1 VVKLLVSAQA
11 ISAEAA
17 VRDTLAAVKR
27 FKGGTPQSDDTT
39 VLALQFPADP
49 GRESM
54 AVLHITI
61 NNDLNQIAT
70 VIAKFGEFATEHELP
85 PAMTQKMSIA
95 FDDLL
100 NNVVSY
106 AFPDEGEHEI
116 EIRAGLVRAQ
126 LTVTISDD
134 GIPFNPLSIQAPDT
148 SVSLEDRE
156 VGGLGIHLVR
166 GMVDDISYQRR
177 INKNVLS
184 VVMYINYY
192 SIEY

>member
-1 VVKLLVSAQA
+1 
-11 ISAEAA
+11 
-17 VRDTLAAVKR
+17 
-27 FKGGTPQSDDTT
+27 
-39 VLALQFPADP
+39 
-49 GRESM
+49 M

-85 PAMTQKMSIA
+85 PAMGRKMSIV

-116 EIRAGLVRAQ
+116 DIRAELVREQ

-156 VGGLGIHLVR
+156 LGGLGIHLVR
-166 GMVDDISYQRR
+166 SMVDDISYQRR

-184 VVMYINYY
+184 VIMYIN
-192 SIEY
+192 